1 MKLYGEAMPAPNPRR
16 VRIFLAEKGLEVPE
30 IQIGM
35 RQGGHKSP
43 EHLARNSLGQVP
55 TLELEDGTT
64 ISETVAICRYFE
76 VLHPSPPLFGVTA
89 LEQANVEMWIRRAE
103 FRLMVPVGMFW
114 RHAHPLT
121 ARLLKQNTEFGES
134 NREVVEKA
142 QLWLNRELSD
152 GRPYLTG
159 EAYTMADITGQTTL
173 DFADFTGLHTPAEA
187 KHVIAW
193 RERMAARASASA

>member
-1 MKLYGEAMPAPNPRR
+1 
-16 VRIFLAEKGLEVPE
+16 V
-30 IQIGM
+30 

-76 VLHPSPPLFGVTA
+76 VLHPTPPLFGVTA
-89 LEQANVEMWIRRAE
+89 LEQAQVEMWIRRVE
-103 FRLMVPVGMFW
+103 FRLMVPVGLFW

-121 ARLLKQNTEFGES
+121 ARLLKQNVEFGES
-134 NREVVEKA
+134 NREVVERA
-142 QLWLNRELSD
+142 QLWLDRELAD

-159 EAYTMADITGQTTL
+159 DVYTMADITGQTTL

-193 RERMAARASASA
+193 RERMTARPSASA